1 MLTSCSLNLKAED
14 ALQKFLQSKE
24 DVTEAILQTDQAL
37 TEKEKETE
45 GEAQIKGLYAM
56 QSSGM
61 FKLLVN
67 LEP

>member
-14 ALQKFLQSKE
+14 ALQKFLQSKQ
-24 DVTEAILQTDQAL
+24 DVIEAILQTDQAL
-37 TEKEKETE
+37 TEKEKEIE

-56 QSSGM
+56 HSCGM
-61 FKLLVN
+61 CKLLVN